1 MVTNP
6 TGSGVTA
13 HAFRLAPGDDLK
25 QGLLASAGR
34 FELQAAAIV
43 TCVGSLTDV
52 RLRFANQPDGATRTG
67 HFEIVSLVGTLSA
80 TSCHVHL
87 CVADEAGATLGGHL
101 LDGCRVYTTAEI
113 VVAELT
119 GLSFARETDPT
130 YGYAEL
136 VVRRRESA

>member
-1 MVTNP
+1 MATHP

-13 HAFRLAPGDDLK
+13 HAFRLTPGDDLK
-25 QGLLASAGR
+25 QGLLAFAAR
-34 FELQAAAIV
+34 FELKAAAIL
-43 TCVGSLTDV
+43 TGVGSLTDV
-52 RLRFANQPDGATRTG
+52 RLRFADQPDGATRTG
-67 HFEIVSLVGTLSA
+67 HFEIVSLAGTLSA

-119 GLSFARETDPT
+119 GLAFTRETDPSS
-130 YGYAEL
+130 GYKEL
-136 VVRRRESA
+136 VVAPRG